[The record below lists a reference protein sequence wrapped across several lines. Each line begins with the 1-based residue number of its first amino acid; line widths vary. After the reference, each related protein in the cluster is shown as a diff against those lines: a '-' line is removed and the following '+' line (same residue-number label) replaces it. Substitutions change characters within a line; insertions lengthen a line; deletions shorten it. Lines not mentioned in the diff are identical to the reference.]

1 MRRRPPPLS
10 DRRIPILHDRHH
22 PHSRADSP
30 PPSAENG
37 FNRKTSV
44 LPVLRGLKFSDE
56 ALAVRTERFRPMD
69 IVDALSAPDRGT
81 AAVETGW
88 FLFGATSPGQ
98 TLTRVPITAESF
110 VIGRRAGLDLTLGSP
125 MVSGR
130 HAELLAVG
138 ESLFVRDL
146 GSRNGTFV
154 NRVRVDDATPVGPG
168 DHIELADLEFR
179 VEYRPSLISAM
190 AVADEFNETMSEI
203 AICLESEWTLSQLDE
218 LISNRAVIP
227 HFQAIIAAALGT
239 TIGYEA
245 LARSSISGL
254 EKPQHMFDKAQLVSR
269 EVELSLL
276 CRARAVAFGR
286 CLPRGSQIFLNTHP
300 AESLQI
306 DVLPSLL
313 PLRERATEHTL
324 VVEIHEGAIDDLK
337 SIRRFIAELKEMGI
351 GIAYDDFGA
360 GRSRLVEL
368 IQAPPDFLK
377 FDIGLIRDIHE
388 APHQQRRML
397 KSLVSMVHDMGT
409 AALAEGLEKHEEADC
424 CRDLGFDYLQ
434 GFLFGHPCPAEKR
447 TR

>member
-1 MRRRPPPLS
+1 
-10 DRRIPILHDRHH
+10 
-22 PHSRADSP
+22 
-30 PPSAENG
+30 
-37 FNRKTSV
+37 
-44 LPVLRGLKFSDE
+44 
-56 ALAVRTERFRPMD
+56 MD
-69 IVDALSAPDRGT
+69 IVDALSAPARGMT
-81 AAVETGW
+81 AMETGW
-88 FLFGATSPGQ
+88 FLFGATAPGQ
-98 TLTRVPITAESF
+98 TLTRVPVTAESF
-110 VIGRRAGLDLTLGSP
+110 VIGRRAALDLTLGSP

-154 NRVRVDDATPVGPG
+154 NRVRVDDATPVGAG
-168 DHIELADLEFR
+168 DHIELADVEFR
-179 VEYRPSLISAM
+179 VEYRPSLITAL
-190 AVADEFNETMSEI
+190 AVADEYHETMSEM
-203 AICLESEWTLSQLDE
+203 AICLESEWTLTQLDE
-218 LISNRAVIP
+218 LISSRAVVP
-227 HFQAIIAAALGT
+227 HFQAIVEAELGT

-276 CRARAVAFGR
+276 CRARAVAYGR

-300 AESLQI
+300 TESLQV
-306 DVLPSLL
+306 DVLPSLR
-313 PLRERATEHTL
+313 PLRDRATEHPL
-324 VVEIHEGAIDDLK
+324 VVEIHEAAIDDLK
-337 SIRRFIAELKEMGI
+337 TIRRFIAELKEMGV

-377 FDIGLIRDIHE
+377 FDIGLIRGIHE
-388 APHQQRRML
+388 APDQQRRML
-397 KSLVSMVHDMGT
+397 KTLVSMVHDMGT

-434 GFLFGHPCPAEKR
+434 GFLFGHPCPAGKR
-447 TR
+447 IP